1 MTLTTIE
8 FQTNFRTEVNLR
20 QFLNDR
26 ITVYKKFILPVNLV
40 PFNCYEDTEQVRG
53 LLNWITMDVNENLE
67 ISKPLTIVQD
77 TDRFFVRQESLLII
91 AVN

>member
-1 MTLTTIE
+1 MTLKTTE

-40 PFNCYEDTEQVRG
+40 SFNCYEDTEQVRG
-53 LLNWITMDVNENLE
+53 LLNWIPMDVNENLE
-67 ISKPLTIVQD
+67 ISKPLTIVHD

-91 AVN
+91 VVN